1 MVLSSE
7 PQSLG
12 KRFRRH
18 LRLVPKR
25 QVDLRSL
32 SSRVESSRAR
42 GVGHE
47 QECGYDVYYSSAA
60 TSAFYPFGGY
70 LHDNSGQEVFVQPYL
85 WGGVWTCTAS
95 NRRGGSTF
103 EPAAGKCVIL
113 IQGTANP
120 DYRAESQTLGYA
132 VRCIEE

>member
-1 MVLSSE
+1 MNT
-7 PQSLG
+7 
-12 KRFRRH
+12 FRYA
-18 LRLVPKR
+18 
-25 QVDLRSL
+25 SNY
-32 SSRVESSRAR
+32 E
-42 GVGHE
+42 
-47 QECGYDVYYSSAA
+47 ECGYDVYYSSAA

-120 DYRAESQTLGYA
+120 DYRTESQTLGYA
-132 VRCIEE
+132 VRCTKE

>member
-12 KRFRRH
+12 KRLRRH

-25 QVDLRSL
+25 QVDLRSFRYA
-32 SSRVESSRAR
+32 SNYE
-42 GVGHE
+42 
-47 QECGYDVYYSSAA
+47 ECGYDVYYSSAA

-70 LHDNSGQEVFVQPYL
+70 LYDNSGQEVFVQPYL

-132 VRCIEE
+132 VRCAKE